1 MGHIRHV
8 LAPLAA
14 IASLSLVLM
23 TPKDAAQDDKVIHV
37 GVAITN
43 NQSLR
48 MVATNWARN
57 ELVRQLKGL
66 RKDKKS
72 AVVIDAIPL
81 DSSEADEALREASEK
96 NCRFVVMTTLRDPM
110 RLGDVM
116 VGPDGI
122 NTNPQMIGNANPHGH
137 LAIKFSVLR
146 TGSVRAFAEGV
157 ATAPAEDSDD
167 MSAAREALRIVA
179 LRVASELRKEKA
191 PAPE

>member
-1 MGHIRHV
+1 MRHIRHV
-8 LAPLAA
+8 LGPLLF
-14 IASLSLVLM
+14 IVSLNALLT
-23 TPKDAAQDDKVIHV
+23 TPRAAAQDDKIIHV
-37 GVAITN
+37 GIAITN
-43 NQSLR
+43 NQSRR

-57 ELVRQLKGL
+57 ELVRQLKDL

-96 NCRFVVMTTLRDPM
+96 NCRFVVMTTLREPM

-116 VGPDGI
+116 VSPEGI
-122 NTNPQMIGNANPHGH
+122 NTHPQMIGNADPHEQ
-137 LAIKFSVLR
+137 LAIKFAILR
-146 TGSVRAFAEGV
+146 PGSVRTFAEGL
-157 ATAPAEDSDD
+157 ATAPAGENDD

-179 LRVASELRKEKA
+179 LRVASELRKERA